1 MEFKF
6 EIMTDGGARLTKAE
20 GADKVVSVP
29 DAVSY
34 THLENIWSVRLTAP
48 YPAER

>member
-29 DAVSY
+29 DVWED
-34 THLENIWSVRLTAP
+34 HPVTAIGE
-48 YPAER
+48 YAFYEQRK